1 MYRTSSLLALITF
14 FSFAASASDATNV
27 ATSWRTLTSN
37 AGAAVAA
44 IHEAEIEQAK
54 LAADRAFT
62 PEVRSFAQRMI
73 DHHTAARNEV
83 WTVYAHAQLDLV
95 DDDLA
100 RAIRDNGRIAVT
112 NLATYGGLSFDHAF
126 MQAQV
131 AQHRYAY
138 NTLDRLSY
146 AQLASARKAFEAQR
160 EMALRHYNQ
169 ARKLHRLLPKY

>member
-1 MYRTSSLLALITF
+1 MYRTASLFAVIAF
-14 FSFAASASDATNV
+14 FSFAAHASDARNI
-27 ATSWRTLTSN
+27 ATSWRMLTSN

-54 LAADRAFT
+54 LAVDRAFT

-100 RAIRDNGRIAVT
+100 RAIRDNGRIAVA
-112 NLATYGGLSFDHAF
+112 NLATYPGLSFDRAF

-138 NTLDRLSY
+138 NTLERLSY
-146 AQLASARKAFEAQR
+146 AQLASARKAFESQR
-160 EMALRHYNQ
+160 EMALNHYNQ